1 MTKILSST
9 LRRLKK
15 LKRTN
20 AIWEGDRR
28 VLPKGQVER
37 EPNSNL
43 IHMGNYL
50 ADAAM
55 VHPHCILWVD
65 GSLGIV
71 RAMEVV
77 KPDLGPEAIVRNL
90 LLAMERP
97 QGSVVPCLPQKILVC
112 DRSLQFYLRGVL
124 QDLDILVEHVEDLP
138 LIDEIFHNILDQGS
152 NTPPP
157 VPQAQAIPLY
167 AQTERLWELAPW
179 DYMWDYQVLAV
190 RLNYWD
196 IDSLYAVVMGKLGL
210 EKGIVLY
217 RDPES
222 LVEFRQQVSQDDED
236 EDDDDLEEVF
246 LRQDCFFS
254 LFESTEDLSEA
265 EIRYF
270 RAGGCGLVDRDVYP
284 IFGSVNP
291 MEGGRSYLDEEEAS
305 ILTAALE
312 ALNGFFSQH
321 HKALKSKRIKDL
333 SHSLRVAVEHIPQVI
348 ASENLSENTFEGN
361 TELEVE
367 VRSVPELSLKL
378 HPTGLVEPVKPRLY
392 QDLLPENS
400 LIKLLDLSSQMVEIL
415 RAITP
420 SAFIAPELSHIKGLF
435 GLLVQTSR
443 PKALNLIQEIEDRGG
458 ILALGFTSLEDTK
471 GNRSELGLVQMG
483 NGNHQLFGKYDES
496 DVQVKHW
503 KLAGRRQSYCAV
515 MISMGVTGASAGQ
528 LVPEYILGY
537 YEVRLLTAKELGLGM
552 LMGH

>member
-20 AIWEGDRR
+20 AVWEGDRR
-28 VLPKGQVER
+28 GLPKGQVER
-37 EPNSNL
+37 ETNTNL
-43 IHMGNYL
+43 IHIGNYL
-50 ADAAM
+50 AEAATDQ
-55 VHPHCILWVD
+55 PDCILWVD

-97 QGSVVPCLPQKILVC
+97 QGSALPCLPQKILVC

-124 QDLDILVEHVEDLP
+124 QDLDIAVEHVEDLP
-138 LIDEIFHNILDQGS
+138 LIDEIFHNILDQGN

-157 VPQAQAIPLY
+157 VPQSLASALY
-167 AQTERLWELAPW
+167 AQTEKLWELAPW

-190 RLNYWD
+190 RLDHWD

-236 EDDDDLEEVF
+236 DDDDDLEEVF

-254 LFESTEDLSEA
+254 LFESTEDLSEP

-270 RAGGCGLVDRDVYP
+270 RTGGCSLVDLDIYP

-291 MEGGRSYLDEEEAS
+291 LEGGRSFLDEEEAS
-305 ILTAALE
+305 ILTAALA
-312 ALNGFFSQH
+312 ALNGFFAQH

-333 SHSLRVAVEHIPQVI
+333 SHSLRVAIAPES
-348 ASENLSENTFEGN
+348 ASETTSEPKSDSSEY
-361 TELEVE
+361 LDMV

-378 HPTGLVEPVKPRLY
+378 HPSGLVEPIKPKLY
-392 QDLLPENS
+392 QNLWPENS
-400 LIKLLDLSSQMVEIL
+400 LIKLLDLTWDMVEIM
-415 RAITP
+415 RVVTP
-420 SAFIAPELSHIKGLF
+420 SAFIDPELNQVKSLP

-443 PKALNLIQEIEDRGG
+443 PKALSLIQEIEDQGG
-458 ILALGFTSLEDTK
+458 IMALGFTSIEDTR
-471 GNRSELGLVQMG
+471 GNRSALGLVQMG

-496 DVQVKHW
+496 DIQVKQW
-503 KLAGRRQSYCAV
+503 KLAGQRKHGHCSV
-515 MISMGVTGASAGQ
+515 MISMGVTGSSSGEFV
-528 LVPEYILGY
+528 LDYILGY

-552 LMGH
+552 LLGN